1 MNIRKAK
8 VEDIK
13 EISDILMQV
22 SKLHSDNRPDIF
34 KDKKMSEII
43 KWSEDI
49 LKDNQKIVIVAES
62 ESKICGV
69 AVCKMKTINEHINVK
84 DTKIFSVDELCV
96 DKDYRKKGIGSN
108 LIAEAKRLAEENN
121 CNRLELN
128 CWKFNQD
135 AMKFYKDIGFE
146 EQRIFFEMKI

>member
-13 EISDILMQV
+13 EISNILMQV
-22 SKLHSDNRPDIF
+22 SKLHSDNRQDIF

-69 AVCKMKTINEHINVK
+69 AVCKIKTINEHINIK

-108 LIAEAKRLAEENN
+108 LIEEAKKLAEENN

>member
-49 LKDNQKIVIVAES
+49 LKDNQKIVIVAEY

-69 AVCKMKTINEHINVK
+69 AVCKIKTINEHINVK

-96 DKDYRKKGIGSN
+96 DKDYRKKGIGSK

-146 EQRIFFEMKI
+146 EQRIFFEMKV

>member
-13 EISDILMQV
+13 EISNILMQV

-69 AVCKMKTINEHINVK
+69 AVCKIKTINEHINIK

-108 LIAEAKRLAEENN
+108 LIA
-121 CNRLELN
+121 
-128 CWKFNQD
+128 
-135 AMKFYKDIGFE
+135 
-146 EQRIFFEMKI
+146 

>member
-13 EISDILMQV
+13 EISNILMQV

-69 AVCKMKTINEHINVK
+69 AVCKIKTINEHINIK

-108 LIAEAKRLAEENN
+108 LIAEAKLLAEENN

>member
-13 EISDILMQV
+13 EISDILIQV

>member
-13 EISDILMQV
+13 EISNILMQV

-69 AVCKMKTINEHINVK
+69 AVCKIKTINEHINIK

-108 LIAEAKRLAEENN
+108 LIPEAKMLAEENN

>member
-13 EISDILMQV
+13 EISNILMQV

-49 LKDNQKIVIVAES
+49 LKDNQKIVIVAEY

-69 AVCKMKTINEHINVK
+69 AVCKIKTINEHINIK

-146 EQRIFFEMKI
+146 EQRIFFEMKV

>member
-1 MNIRKAK
+1 
-8 VEDIK
+8 
-13 EISDILMQV
+13 
-22 SKLHSDNRPDIF
+22 
-34 KDKKMSEII
+34 
-43 KWSEDI
+43 
-49 LKDNQKIVIVAES
+49 
-62 ESKICGV
+62 
-69 AVCKMKTINEHINVK
+69 MKTINEHINVK

-146 EQRIFFEMKI
+146 EQRIFFEMKV

>member
-13 EISDILMQV
+13 EISNILMQV
-22 SKLHSDNRPDIF
+22 SKLHSDNRQDIF

-49 LKDNQKIVIVAES
+49 LKDNQKIVIVAEY

-69 AVCKMKTINEHINVK
+69 AVCKIKTINEHINIK

-108 LIAEAKRLAEENN
+108 LIAEAKRLSEENN

-146 EQRIFFEMKI
+146 EQRIFFEMKV

>member
-49 LKDNQKIVIVAES
+49 LKDNQKIVIVAEY

-69 AVCKMKTINEHINVK
+69 AVCKIKTINEHINVK

-146 EQRIFFEMKI
+146 EQRIFFEMKV

>member
-69 AVCKMKTINEHINVK
+69 AVCKIKTINEHINIK

>member
-8 VEDIK
+8 IEDIK

-69 AVCKMKTINEHINVK
+69 AVCKIKTINEHINVK

-108 LIAEAKRLAEENN
+108 LIEEAKKLAEENN

-135 AMKFYKDIGFE
+135 AMKFYKNIGFE
-146 EQRIFFEMKI
+146 EQRIFFEMKV

>member
-69 AVCKMKTINEHINVK
+69 AVCKIKTINEHINIK

-96 DKDYRKKGIGSN
+96 DKVYRKKGIGSN
-108 LIAEAKRLAEENN
+108 LIAEAKMLAEENN
-121 CNRLELN
+121 FNRLELN

-146 EQRIFFEMKI
+146 EQRIFFEMKV

>member
-13 EISDILMQV
+13 EISNILMQV
-22 SKLHSDNRPDIF
+22 SKLHSDNRQDIF

-69 AVCKMKTINEHINVK
+69 AVCKIKTINEHINIK

-108 LIAEAKRLAEENN
+108 LIEEAKKLAEENN

-135 AMKFYKDIGFE
+135 AMKFYKNIGFE

>member
-146 EQRIFFEMKI
+146 EQRIFFEMKV

>member
-34 KDKKMSEII
+34 KDKKISEII

-49 LKDNQKIVIVAES
+49 LKDNQKIVIVAEY

-69 AVCKMKTINEHINVK
+69 AVCKIKTINEHINVK

-146 EQRIFFEMKI
+146 EQRIFFEMKV

>member
-34 KDKKMSEII
+34 KDKKISEII

-69 AVCKMKTINEHINVK
+69 AVCKIKTINEHINVK

-96 DKDYRKKGIGSN
+96 DKEYRKKGIGSN

-146 EQRIFFEMKI
+146 EQRIFFEMKV

>member
-108 LIAEAKRLAEENN
+108 LIAEAKRLAKENN

-146 EQRIFFEMKI
+146 EQRIFFEMKV